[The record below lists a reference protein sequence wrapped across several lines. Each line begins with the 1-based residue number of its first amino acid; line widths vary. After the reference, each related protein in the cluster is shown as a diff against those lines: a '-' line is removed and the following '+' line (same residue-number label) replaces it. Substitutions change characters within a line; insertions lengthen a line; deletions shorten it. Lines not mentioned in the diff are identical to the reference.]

1 MGKGNPFGTH
11 RVIEPQGVMPQ
22 AAWKLDNN
30 FSEIYD
36 NEILVDVERLNIDAA
51 SFTQLEREAGGDPQ
65 KIAGQ
70 IKKIVKTRGKMH
82 NPVTGSGGM
91 FIGTVREIGKAIRN
105 HRDLKQGE
113 SIASLVSL
121 SLTPLSL
128 KRIKK
133 IDLEKDQVEIEGQAI
148 LFESGV
154 YAKLPQDLP
163 AHLALAV
170 LDVAGAAAQTARLVK
185 SGDTVL
191 VIGAGGKSGLLCLY
205 EAKKRAGVTGKVI
218 GLGHSESST
227 DRIREC
233 GFADLAIQGDA
244 SKPLEIYE
252 KLTAATLGKLVD
264 ITINCVNIPG
274 TEMASILSTREGGT
288 VYFFTMATSFTAAAL
303 GAEGIGKDVTMII
316 GNGYA
321 KGHDQITLELM
332 RENPKLREMF
342 ERMFL

>member
-11 RVIEPQGVMPQ
+11 RVIEPKGVMPQ

-30 FSEIYD
+30 FSVLYD

-51 SFTQLEREAGGDPQ
+51 SFTQLEKEAGEDPQ

-70 IKKIVKTRGKMH
+70 IKKIVKDRGKMH

-91 FIGTVREIGKAIRN
+91 FIGTVREIGKVIRN
-105 HRDLKQGE
+105 QSDLKPGE
-113 SIASLVSL
+113 AIASLVSL

-154 YAKLPQDLP
+154 YAKLPPDLP

-170 LDVAGAAAQTARLVK
+170 LDVAGAPAQTARLVRP
-185 SGDTVL
+185 GDTVL

-218 GLGHSESST
+218 GLGHSQSST

-244 SKPLEIYE
+244 SNPLEIYE
-252 KLTAATLGKLVD
+252 KMTAATLGELVD
-264 ITINCVNIPG
+264 VTINCVNVPG
-274 TEMASILSTREGGT
+274 TEMASILSTKQGGT